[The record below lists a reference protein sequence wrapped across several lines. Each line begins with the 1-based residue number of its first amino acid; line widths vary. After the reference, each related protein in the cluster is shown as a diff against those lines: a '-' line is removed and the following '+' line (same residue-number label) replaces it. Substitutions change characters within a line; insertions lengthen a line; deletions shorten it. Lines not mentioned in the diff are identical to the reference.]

1 MKDTIAIANGS
12 LPTQGGLEGL
22 NSSLPTQGGLNG
34 LFFELLQIAIGN
46 RKELTRPLTD
56 EEWASM
62 YGICEKQALLGIA
75 FAGVER
81 LPKEQY
87 PPFDVLAEWVHDA
100 QVTKERNE
108 KMNAECE
115 TLAGQLENDGLWSC
129 ILKGQSNLVNYPE
142 HLREGRTAGDID
154 VWCAPI
160 SKQDKG
166 ERKVIEYALSR
177 ARIANQPVPEVRYH
191 HVELERVYPVDVEI
205 HHRPSFMCS
214 PLRNI
219 RLRNWC
225 RKFEGINETASF
237 NGHEFPVPAVS
248 FNAVYQLVHIY
259 RHLFDE
265 GIGLRQILDYYF
277 VLKTFSQEP
286 PLVPLRR
293 GKMRPP
299 ESPCVGGEVSD
310 DSFGERAGMQSSP
323 PMQGNLE
330 GQISSFGMKKFAGA
344 IMYVLQKVFAMPD
357 QYLICKPDEKEGKFL
372 LNEIIQAG
380 NFGKYDE
387 RIKRVEGS
395 YMKVQC
401 NHAFEKWKHNL
412 RLITH
417 YPEEVIWEPIF
428 RIYHFVWR
436 RCELWKV

>member
-1 MKDTIAIANGS
+1 
-12 LPTQGGLEGL
+12 
-22 NSSLPTQGGLNG
+22 
-34 LFFELLQIAIGN
+34 
-46 RKELTRPLTD
+46 
-56 EEWASM
+56 M
-62 YGICEKQALLGIA
+62 YSECEKHALLGIA
-75 FAGVER
+75 FAGVEK

-115 TLAGQLENDGLWSC
+115 TLTRQLENEGLWSC

-225 RKFEGINETASF
+225 RKFEDVNETASV
-237 NGHEFPVPAVS
+237 NGHEFPVPTVS

-265 GIGLRQILDYYF
+265 GIGLRQILDYYM
-277 VLKTFSQEP
+277 VLRKFREEG
-286 PLVPLRR
+286 LEFRD
-293 GKMRPP
+293 
-299 ESPCVGGEVSD
+299 ES
-310 DSFGERAGMQSSP
+310 
-323 PMQGNLE
+323 LE
-330 GQISSFGMKKFAGA
+330 IIGRLGMKKFASA
-344 IMYVLQKVFAMPD
+344 MMYVLQTVFDMPD
-357 QYLICKPDEKEGKFL
+357 EYLICTPNEMEGEFL
-372 LNEIIQAG
+372 LSEIMQAG

-412 RLITH
+412 RLIAH
-417 YPEEVIWEPIF
+417 YPEEVLWEPVF
-428 RIYHFVWR
+428 RVYHWVWR
-436 RCELWKV
+436 KCEFWKV

>member
-1 MKDTIAIANGS
+1 MMNRF
-12 LPTQGGLEGL
+12 
-22 NSSLPTQGGLNG
+22 
-34 LFFELLQIAIGN
+34 FFELLQIAIGN

-56 EEWASM
+56 DEWASM

-225 RKFEGINETASF
+225 RRFEGANETASV
-237 NGHEFPVPAVS
+237 NGHEFPVPSVS
-248 FNAVYQLVHIY
+248 FNVVYQLVHIY

-265 GIGLRQILDYYF
+265 GIGLRQILDYYM
-277 VLKTFSQEP
+277 VLRKFRDEGLEFRDESLEIIGR
-286 PLVPLRR
+286 L
-293 GKMRPP
+293 GMR
-299 ESPCVGGEVSD
+299 
-310 DSFGERAGMQSSP
+310 
-323 PMQGNLE
+323 
-330 GQISSFGMKKFAGA
+330 KFASA
-344 IMYVLQKVFAMPD
+344 MMYVLQTVFDMPD
-357 QYLICKPDEKEGKFL
+357 EYLICRSNEKEGEFL
-372 LNEIIQAG
+372 LSEIMQAG

-412 RLITH
+412 RLIAH
-417 YPEEVIWEPIF
+417 YPEEVLWEPVF
-428 RIYHFVWR
+428 RLYHWVWR
-436 RCELWKV
+436 KCEFWRV

>member
-1 MKDTIAIANGS
+1 M
-12 LPTQGGLEGL
+12 
-22 NSSLPTQGGLNG
+22 NG

-46 RKELTRPLTD
+46 RKELTRQLSCD
-56 EEWASM
+56 EWASM
-62 YGICEKQALLGIA
+62 YSECEKHALLGIA

-115 TLAGQLENDGLWSC
+115 TLASQLENDGLWSC

-160 SKQDKG
+160 SKQNKG

-225 RKFEGINETASF
+225 RKFEGVNETVSV
-237 NGHEFPVPAVS
+237 NGHEFPVPTVF

-265 GIGLRQILDYYF
+265 GIGLRQILDYYM
-277 VLKTFSQEP
+277 VLRKFREDG
-286 PLVPLRR
+286 LGFRDEGLELR
-293 GKMRPP
+293 
-299 ESPCVGGEVSD
+299 E
-310 DSFGERAGMQSSP
+310 DSFEIIGC
-323 PMQGNLE
+323 L
-330 GQISSFGMKKFAGA
+330 GMKKFASA
-344 IMYVLQKVFAMPD
+344 MMYVLQKVFDMSD
-357 QYLICKPDEKEGKFL
+357 EYLICTPNEKEGEFL
-372 LNEIIQAG
+372 LSEIMQAG

-417 YPEEVIWEPIF
+417 YPEEVLWEPLF
-428 RIYHFVWR
+428 RLYHFVWR
-436 RCELWKV
+436 KFRLWKF

>member
-1 MKDTIAIANGS
+1 MNRF
-12 LPTQGGLEGL
+12 
-22 NSSLPTQGGLNG
+22 
-34 LFFELLQIAIGN
+34 FFELLQIAIGN
-46 RKELTRPLTD
+46 RKELTRQLSCD
-56 EEWASM
+56 EWASM
-62 YGICEKQALLGIA
+62 YSECEKHALLGIA
-75 FAGVER
+75 FAGVEK

-115 TLAGQLENDGLWSC
+115 TLARQLENDGLWSC

-160 SKQDKG
+160 SKQGKG

-191 HVELERVYPVDVEI
+191 HVELERVYHVDVEI

-237 NGHEFPVPAVS
+237 NGHEFPVPTVS

-265 GIGLRQILDYYF
+265 GIGLRQILDYYM
-277 VLKTFSQEP
+277 VLSRLGDER
-286 PLVPLRR
+286 LEVC
-293 GKMRPP
+293 RPP
-299 ESPCVGGEVSD
+299 QSPCVGGEDRENRLEVREECLKQI
-310 DSFGERAGMQSSP
+310 ER
-323 PMQGNLE
+323 L
-330 GQISSFGMKKFAGA
+330 GMKKFASA
-344 IMYVLQKVFAMPD
+344 MMYVLQKVFDMPD
-357 QYLICKPDEKEGKFL
+357 EYLICRSNEKEGEFL
-372 LNEIIQAG
+372 LSEIMQAG

-412 RLITH
+412 RLIAH
-417 YPEEVIWEPIF
+417 YPEEVLWEPVF
-428 RIYHFVWR
+428 RVYHLVWR
-436 RCELWKV
+436 KCEFWRV

>member
-1 MKDTIAIANGS
+1 MNGF
-12 LPTQGGLEGL
+12 
-22 NSSLPTQGGLNG
+22 
-34 LFFELLQIAIGN
+34 FFELLQIAIGN
-46 RKELTRPLTD
+46 RKELTRQLSCD
-56 EEWASM
+56 EWASM
-62 YGICEKQALLGIA
+62 YSECEKHALLGIA
-75 FAGVER
+75 FAGVEK

-115 TLAGQLENDGLWSC
+115 TLARQLENDGLWSC

-166 ERKVIEYALSR
+166 ERKVIEYTLSR

-225 RKFEGINETASF
+225 RKFEGINETASV

-265 GIGLRQILDYYF
+265 GIGLRQILDYYM
-277 VLKTFSQEP
+277 VLRK
-286 PLVPLRR
+286 LREDGLEFR
-293 GKMRPP
+293 E
-299 ESPCVGGEVSD
+299 ES
-310 DSFGERAGMQSSP
+310 FERIGR
-323 PMQGNLE
+323 L
-330 GQISSFGMKKFAGA
+330 GMKKFASA
-344 IMYVLQKVFAMPD
+344 MMYVLQTVFDMPD
-357 QYLICKPDEKEGKFL
+357 EYLICRSNEKEGEFL
-372 LNEIIQAG
+372 LSEIMQAG

-412 RLITH
+412 RLIAH
-417 YPEEVIWEPIF
+417 YPEEVLWEPVF
-428 RIYHFVWR
+428 RVYQWVWR
-436 RCELWKV
+436 VCEFWRV

>member
-1 MKDTIAIANGS
+1 M
-12 LPTQGGLEGL
+12 
-22 NSSLPTQGGLNG
+22 NG

-46 RKELTRPLTD
+46 RKELTRQLSCD
-56 EEWASM
+56 EWASM
-62 YGICEKQALLGIA
+62 YSECEKHALLGIA
-75 FAGVER
+75 FAGVEK

-115 TLAGQLENDGLWSC
+115 TLARQLENDGLWSC

-160 SKQDKG
+160 SKQGKG

-237 NGHEFPVPAVS
+237 NGHEFPVPTVS
-248 FNAVYQLVHIY
+248 FNVVYQLVHIY

-265 GIGLRQILDYYF
+265 GIGLRQILDYYM
-277 VLKTFSQEP
+277 VLRKFREDGFGFRDEGLEFRDESLEIIGR
-286 PLVPLRR
+286 L
-293 GKMRPP
+293 GMR
-299 ESPCVGGEVSD
+299 
-310 DSFGERAGMQSSP
+310 
-323 PMQGNLE
+323 
-330 GQISSFGMKKFAGA
+330 KFASA
-344 IMYVLQKVFAMPD
+344 MMYVLQTVFDMPD
-357 QYLICKPDEKEGKFL
+357 EYLICMPNEMEGEFL
-372 LNEIIQAG
+372 LSEIMQAG

-412 RLITH
+412 RLIAH
-417 YPEEVIWEPIF
+417 YPEEVLWEPVF
-428 RIYHFVWR
+428 RVYHWVWR
-436 RCELWKV
+436 KCEFWKV

>member
-1 MKDTIAIANGS
+1 MKDTIATA
-12 LPTQGGLEGL
+12 
-22 NSSLPTQGGLNG
+22 NSSLPTQGGLEG

-46 RKELTRPLTD
+46 CKELTRQLSCD
-56 EEWASM
+56 EWASM
-62 YGICEKQALLGIA
+62 YSECEKHALLGIA
-75 FAGVER
+75 FAGVEK

-115 TLAGQLENDGLWSC
+115 TLARQLENDGLWSC

-225 RKFEGINETASF
+225 RKFEGINETASV
-237 NGHEFPVPAVS
+237 NGHEFPVPTVF

-265 GIGLRQILDYYF
+265 GIGLRQILDYYM
-277 VLKTFSQEP
+277 VLRKFREDGLGFRDEGSEFRDES
-286 PLVPLRR
+286 LEIIGRL
-293 GKMRPP
+293 GMR
-299 ESPCVGGEVSD
+299 
-310 DSFGERAGMQSSP
+310 
-323 PMQGNLE
+323 
-330 GQISSFGMKKFAGA
+330 KFASA
-344 IMYVLQKVFAMPD
+344 MMYVLQKVFDMPD
-357 QYLICKPDEKEGKFL
+357 EYLICKPNEMEGEFL
-372 LNEIIQAG
+372 LSEIMQAG

-412 RLITH
+412 RLIAH
-417 YPEEVIWEPIF
+417 YPEEVLWEPVF
-428 RIYHFVWR
+428 RVYHWVWR
-436 RCELWKV
+436 KCEFWRV

>member
-1 MKDTIAIANGS
+1 M
-12 LPTQGGLEGL
+12 
-22 NSSLPTQGGLNG
+22 NG

-46 RKELTRPLTD
+46 RKELTRQLSCD
-56 EEWASM
+56 EWASM
-62 YGICEKQALLGIA
+62 YSECEKHALLGIA

-177 ARIANQPVPEVRYH
+177 ARIANKPVPEVRYH

-248 FNAVYQLVHIY
+248 FNVVYKLVHIY

-265 GIGLRQILDYYF
+265 GIGLRQILDYYM
-277 VLKTFSQEP
+277 VLRKFRDEGLEFRDESLEIIGR
-286 PLVPLRR
+286 L
-293 GKMRPP
+293 GMR
-299 ESPCVGGEVSD
+299 
-310 DSFGERAGMQSSP
+310 
-323 PMQGNLE
+323 
-330 GQISSFGMKKFAGA
+330 KFASA
-344 IMYVLQKVFAMPD
+344 MMYVLQTVFDMPD
-357 QYLICKPDEKEGKFL
+357 EYLICRSNEKEGEFL
-372 LNEIIQAG
+372 LSEIMQAG

-395 YMKVQC
+395 YLKVQC

-412 RLITH
+412 ILIAH
-417 YPEEVIWEPIF
+417 YPEEVLWEPVF
-428 RIYHFVWR
+428 RLYHWVWR
-436 RCELWKV
+436 KCEFWRV

>member
-1 MKDTIAIANGS
+1 M
-12 LPTQGGLEGL
+12 
-22 NSSLPTQGGLNG
+22 NG

-46 RKELTRPLTD
+46 RKELTRQLSCD
-56 EEWASM
+56 EWASM
-62 YGICEKQALLGIA
+62 YSECEKHALLGIA
-75 FAGVER
+75 FAGVEK

-115 TLAGQLENDGLWSC
+115 TLARQLEDDGLWSC

-160 SKQDKG
+160 SKQGKG

-225 RKFEGINETASF
+225 RKFEGINETASV

-265 GIGLRQILDYYF
+265 GIGLRQILDYYM
-277 VLKTFSQEP
+277 VLRKFREDGLGFGDEGLEFRDESLEIIGR
-286 PLVPLRR
+286 L
-293 GKMRPP
+293 GMR
-299 ESPCVGGEVSD
+299 
-310 DSFGERAGMQSSP
+310 
-323 PMQGNLE
+323 
-330 GQISSFGMKKFAGA
+330 KFASA
-344 IMYVLQKVFAMPD
+344 MMYVLQTVFDMPD
-357 QYLICKPDEKEGKFL
+357 EYLICRSNEKEGEFL
-372 LNEIIQAG
+372 LSEIMQAG

-412 RLITH
+412 RLIAH
-417 YPEEVIWEPIF
+417 YPEEVLWEPVF
-428 RIYHFVWR
+428 RVYHWVWR
-436 RCELWKV
+436 KCEFWRV

>member
-1 MKDTIAIANGS
+1 MM
-12 LPTQGGLEGL
+12 
-22 NSSLPTQGGLNG
+22 NG

-46 RKELTRPLTD
+46 RKELTRQLTD
-56 EEWASM
+56 DEWASM
-62 YGICEKQALLGIA
+62 YDICEKQALLGIA

-81 LPKEQY
+81 LPKEQC

-115 TLAGQLENDGLWSC
+115 TLARQLENDGLWSC

-177 ARIANQPVPEVRYH
+177 ARAANQPVPEVRYH

-214 PLRNI
+214 PLKNI

-225 RKFEGINETASF
+225 RRFEGANETASV
-237 NGHEFPVPAVS
+237 NGHEFPVPSVS
-248 FNAVYQLVHIY
+248 FNVVYQLVHIY

-265 GIGLRQILDYYF
+265 GIGLRQILDYYM
-277 VLKTFSQEP
+277 VLRKFRDEG
-286 PLVPLRR
+286 LEFRD
-293 GKMRPP
+293 
-299 ESPCVGGEVSD
+299 ES
-310 DSFGERAGMQSSP
+310 
-323 PMQGNLE
+323 LE
-330 GQISSFGMKKFAGA
+330 IIGRLGMKKFASA
-344 IMYVLQKVFAMPD
+344 MMYVLQRVFAMPD
-357 QYLICKPDEKEGKFL
+357 EYLICKPNEKEGEFL
-372 LNEIIQAG
+372 LSEIMQAG

-412 RLITH
+412 RLIAH
-417 YPEEVIWEPIF
+417 YPEEVLWEPVF
-428 RIYHFVWR
+428 RLYHWVWR
-436 RCELWKV
+436 KCEFWRV

>member
-1 MKDTIAIANGS
+1 M
-12 LPTQGGLEGL
+12 
-22 NSSLPTQGGLNG
+22 NG

-46 RKELTRPLTD
+46 RKELTRQLTD

-100 QVTKERNE
+100 QVAKDRNE

-225 RKFEGINETASF
+225 RKFEGINETASV

-248 FNAVYQLVHIY
+248 FNVVYQLVHIY

-265 GIGLRQILDYYF
+265 GIGLRQILDYYM
-277 VLKTFSQEP
+277 VLRKFREDG
-286 PLVPLRR
+286 LGFRDEGIEFR
-293 GKMRPP
+293 D
-299 ESPCVGGEVSD
+299 ES
-310 DSFGERAGMQSSP
+310 
-323 PMQGNLE
+323 LE
-330 GQISSFGMKKFAGA
+330 IIGRLGMKKFASA
-344 IMYVLQKVFAMPD
+344 MMYVLQTVFDMPD
-357 QYLICKPDEKEGKFL
+357 EYLICTPNEMEGEFL
-372 LNEIIQAG
+372 LSEIMQAG

-412 RLITH
+412 RLIAH
-417 YPEEVIWEPIF
+417 YPEDVLWEPVF
-428 RIYHFVWR
+428 RLYHWVWR
-436 RCELWKV
+436 TCEFWKV